1 MRQGAFVVFSN
12 VDGGYV
18 DWIITLCR
26 RPFNSFSFFMFF
38 FSSVDAFSYFF
49 VFSKCGRRVGGL
61 DQCALPAPLQVLCGH
76 CGLVIWY
83 RFSEILKIQSS
94 IVASNSKNTRALTF
108 ETQKS
113 VRLYWAK
120 LESCL
125 FVVNRTLSIKNTF
138 YREQNTFYGEH
149 IL

>member
-1 MRQGAFVVFSN
+1 MFSIEC
-12 VDGGYV
+12 VLLYRYAGYV

-83 RFSEILKIQSS
+83 RFSEILKIQNS

-125 FVVNRTLSIKNTF
+125 FVVNR
-138 YREQNTFYGEH
+138 EQNTFY
-149 IL
+149 